1 MHHCLSCHGTVTAA
15 RLACDSCGLS
25 FEGRF
30 NLPRLARLS
39 PEDQDL
45 AELVLLTGGNLKA
58 AAADMKVSYPTFR
71 KRLDGLIAA
80 LRKQREADDRQS
92 QAYLDAVERGA
103 MAPEEAIRL
112 ITELKGTA

>member
-1 MHHCLSCHGTVTAA
+1 MHQCSNCHGTVTAA
-15 RLACDSCGLS
+15 RLACDACGLG

-45 AELVLLTGGNLKA
+45 TEMVLLAGGNLKA
-58 AAADMKVSYPTFR
+58 VAADMKVSYPTFR

-80 LRKQREADDRQS
+80 LGKLREADDRQS
-92 QAYLDAVERGA
+92 QAYLDAVECGA

-112 ITELKGTA
+112 IKELKGAA

>member
-1 MHHCLSCHGTVTAA
+1 MHHCLSCNGTVKAA

-25 FEGRF
+25 FEGQF

-39 PEDQDL
+39 PEEQDL
-45 AELVLLTGGNLKA
+45 AELVLLAGGSLKV

-92 QAYLDAVERGA
+92 QAYLDAVEQGS

-112 ITELKGTA
+112 ISELKGSV